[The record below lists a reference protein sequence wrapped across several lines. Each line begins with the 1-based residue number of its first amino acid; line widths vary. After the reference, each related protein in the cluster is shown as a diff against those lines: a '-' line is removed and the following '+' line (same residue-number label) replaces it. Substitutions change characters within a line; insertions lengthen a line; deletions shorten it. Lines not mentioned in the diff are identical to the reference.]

1 MGKNFTCI
9 SIQESDLCGGGLVA
23 WGALVER
30 QTVDW
35 IGILAAKTASRRV
48 ASLSAKPKTGPA
60 GGRNSG

>member
-1 MGKNFTCI
+1 M
-9 SIQESDLCGGGLVA
+9 A

-35 IGILAAKTASRRV
+35 IAVLAAKTASRRV
-48 ASLSAKPKTGPA
+48 ASLSAKAKTGRA